1 MATKRNQ
8 DNKFK
13 KLDER
18 KRKKDLKYYKSL
30 MSCKDS
36 KKKEKLIKNHKRM
49 EKEYYRQLVNVG
61 SRDNEF
67 FVLNKKKGKR
77 FKYAKKKK

>member
-1 MATKRNQ
+1 MPTKRNR

-13 KLDER
+13 KLDEK

-30 MSCKDS
+30 ISCKDS

-61 SRDNEF
+61 KRNNDF
-67 FVLNKKKGKR
+67 FISKKGKTNKKRKR
-77 FKYAKKKK
+77 F